1 MSTEASFRSLEGAAM
16 VGGGL
21 GEHGDFDVGAAEAEC
36 WRSRG
41 QVAEQPEGTAMGY
54 PGEYAGEQ
62 VDAEL
67 ASCP

>member
-1 MSTEASFRSLEGAAM
+1 M